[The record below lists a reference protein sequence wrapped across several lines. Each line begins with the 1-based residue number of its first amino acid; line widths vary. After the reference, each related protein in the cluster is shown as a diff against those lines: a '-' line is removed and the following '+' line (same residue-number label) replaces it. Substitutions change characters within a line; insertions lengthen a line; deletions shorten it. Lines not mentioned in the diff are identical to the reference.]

1 MIAYYQTRFPNI
13 NLESL
18 FAKVTCKY
26 LQGLCG
32 ALSSDS
38 LTEHQGQSVRP
49 SRHLVSEKIPISV
62 LFK

>member
-13 NLESL
+13 NQ
-18 FAKVTCKY
+18 VTCKY